1 MIDIRTVMEKYGYSK
16 QMLADKLGCS
26 HQSIMQLVNPGSNP
40 TYKKM
45 QLIADAM
52 GADIREFFPSA
63 EDIKMSKEIR
73 GSFDCPVCG
82 KPIHLENGIEIGN
95 IFQLGTKYT
104 SSMEMTVLGKD
115 GKSVYF
121 GIGIDHDIIRAS
133 IDALLSAFNRSLDN
147 Q

>member
-82 KPIHLENGIEIGN
+82 KPLLVSVEQYAETENNRGRKPSKD
-95 IFQLGTKYT
+95 L
-104 SSMEMTVLGKD
+104 VCPHCGKPISIVVS
-115 GKSVYF
+115 KNRNTTRC
-121 GIGIDHDIIRAS
+121 IRRQEVVRQQMQQT
-133 IDALLSAFNRSLDN
+133 D
-147 Q
+147 